1 MKAAVDGFG
10 ELGYSGSDTKMT
22 FENLSPMVRE
32 PLIENA
38 LEWRALTI
46 SKDPFPDLPPNAVA
60 HIKVP
65 TLLLSGQLS
74 MTLNRLIDTQLEKL
88 LPLQE
93 RIIISNAT
101 HEMWNEYPE
110 ECRNEVLAFIGKHY
124 RRLQ

>member
-1 MKAAVDGFG
+1 M
-10 ELGYSGSDTKMT
+10 
-22 FENLSPMVRE
+22 
-32 PLIENA
+32 
-38 LEWRALTI
+38 TI
-46 SKDPFPDLPPNAVA
+46 SKDPFPDLPPSAIAN
-60 HIKVP
+60 IKVP

-88 LPLQE
+88 LPQEE